1 MSAFITAPALLVS
14 LLLSTTCTAA
24 GTNDL
29 VGRGSIDTFDYV
41 DMYAANLVYV
51 PVTTCGMAYNS
62 LDLTRV
68 VGVHN
73 LTQQH
78 CGQCLRVCGWQSRTH
93 YDCNDLLAV
102 DGNMQEGITISS
114 GSSHSVLGNNT
125 LQGQGF
131 WFQVAQQH
139 CAGIWN
145 GRMASDDKQVVSLVH
160 RRDGDTQGDLVE
172 QPKVGTYGVTKHWT
186 PVTVSSTRLGRSPQ
200 TFESLSQAAYSTHS
214 TKTSSAAVKT
224 PFTLPNPLSLP
235 NGFPQTPEGPFTLPN
250 PLSLLNGFPQTPEGL
265 PNPLSLPNGFP
276 QTPEGLPQV
285 PYYGHRTRS
294 QTNTIPDQI
303 VKRISSTSPPP
314 MSTSDAANERIKSWA
329 LAVDCVA
336 LGAVNCNL
344 PVPGAEIT
352 HRPYHGNHQE
362 PTSSPV
368 ATVTKVYYRKRGY
381 PQTWMNSTGSLTTTV
396 VLKELHQSTMTS
408 IHTVAILAQTPSPQ
422 PTSVPTAGQE
432 PGVFLSLEDDGEVSD
447 EYSADNGGSAT
458 GVTVDSSSLST
469 FTSSPTVSPSA
480 AESSPSPTGFSS
492 LPAASSLSSNVST
505 TTIQLFPGHY
515 FELSNRSNRWCA
527 ISVLTFVIPVVM
539 VVMFIIVML

>member
-1 MSAFITAPALLVS
+1 MSAFMTAPALLVS
-14 LLLSTTCTAA
+14 LLLSTSCSAA

-29 VGRGSIDTFDYV
+29 IGRGSIDTFDYV

-51 PVTTCGMAYNS
+51 PITTCSIAYNS

-68 VGVHN
+68 VAVHN

-78 CGQCLRVCGWQSRTH
+78 CGQCLRVCGWQSSTH

-102 DGNMQEGITISS
+102 DGNMQEGIKISS
-114 GSSHSVLGNNT
+114 GSSHSVFGNNT

-131 WFQVAQQH
+131 WFQIAQQH

-145 GRMASDDKQVVSLVH
+145 GRIASDDKQVVSSVR
-160 RRDGDTQGDLVE
+160 RRDGDTQGELVE
-172 QPKVGTYGVTKHWT
+172 QPKGGTYGVTKNWT
-186 PVTVSSTRLGRSPQ
+186 PATVLSTRLGRSPQ
-200 TFESLSQAAYSTHS
+200 TTEGLSQAAYYTHS
-214 TKTSSAAVKT
+214 TKTSSAAVET

-235 NGFPQTPEGPFTLPN
+235 
-250 PLSLLNGFPQTPEGL
+250 NGFPQTPEGL

-276 QTPEGLPQV
+276 QIPEGLPQI
-285 PYYGHRTRS
+285 PYYGHRTRL

-314 MSTSDAANERIKSWA
+314 MSTSDAANARIQSWA

-344 PVPGAEIT
+344 PVPGAEIAY
-352 HRPYHGNHQE
+352 RPYHGDHQE
-362 PTSSPV
+362 PKSSLV
-368 ATVTKVYYRKRGY
+368 AVTKVYYRKRGY
-381 PQTWMNSTGSLTTTV
+381 PQTWMNSTGSSTTTV

-408 IHTVAILAQTPSPQ
+408 MHTVAIVAQTPSPQ
-422 PTSVPTAGQE
+422 PTSAPM
-432 PGVFLSLEDDGEVSD
+432 
-447 EYSADNGGSAT
+447 AT
-458 GVTVDSSSLST
+458 ITW
-469 FTSSPTVSPSA
+469 SPTVSSSA

-492 LPAASSLSSNVST
+492 LSAASSSSSNVSTT

-527 ISVLTFVIPVVM
+527 IS
-539 VVMFIIVML
+539 